1 MSQQPK
7 YKFYPSI
14 LDKFTR
20 FLDMTAEDYFYQDE
34 DGSWH
39 RNYNES
45 TGEYRYSPSEVYDLS
60 KKDLIDAINRVPTTS
75 EDASKGTAF
84 NELVDS
90 FIHKKRSDRVI
101 MRGNKQNDTIEV
113 ICDGSTFLFSYSFI
127 EEVARYFSNSI
138 SQVYTSAEIET
149 SYGTVE
155 LYGYIDELRMNRVY
169 DIKTTK
175 SYQFGQYKKYWQQH
189 LYPYCLVESGMCSS
203 VDSFEFTCYQLSG
216 GTSKTPV
223 ITGRMY
229 PELYVY
235 QHEYSKKLLVEH
247 CERFIE
253 FLEENRDS
261 ITDKKIFGSEN
272 L

>member
-127 EEVARYFSNSI
+127 EEVSRYFSDSI

-149 SYGTVE
+149 SYGVVM
-155 LYGYIDELRMNRVY
+155 LYGYIDELKRNKVY
-169 DIKTTK
+169 DIKTAK
-175 SYQFGQYKKYWQQH
+175 RYQFGQYKKYWQQH
-189 LYPYCLVESGMCSS
+189 LYPYCLVESGMCEC

-216 GTSKTPV
+216 GTSKIPV

-235 QHEYSKKLLVEH
+235 QHEYSKKLLAEH